1 MSVFV
6 CRLPIPRWPHFLC
19 GSIHPCP
26 FQTKSIIFI
35 WWCSQAG
42 LSEDTAW
49 NWCVS
54 FQVYWGRQLPFGNS
68 LRMLLQH
75 SLSIP
80 AQLFLPRSPSASDW
94 FTLIAFPLSECSLL
108 LWLYR
113 CYLADIVLFLH
124 ILTISQCAFMFMCLH
139 ADPPAQVNALNLIWL
154 Q

>member
-1 MSVFV
+1 MNISV
-6 CRLPIPRWPHFLC
+6 CRLPVPRWPHFLC

-26 FQTKSIIFI
+26 FQTKSIISI

-68 LRMLLQH
+68 LRMHLQH

-80 AQLFLPRSPSASDW
+80 FLSPLCCFCLTPYPFRTDSLLSHSLCLNVPFCFGCICMKCFFSTVFSAS
-94 FTLIAFPLSECSLL
+94 
-108 LWLYR
+108 
-113 CYLADIVLFLH
+113 
-124 ILTISQCAFMFMCLH
+124 
-139 ADPPAQVNALNLIWL
+139 LNVDACVSACWPTWSH
-154 Q
+154 

>member
-26 FQTKSIIFI
+26 FQTKSIISI

-54 FQVYWGRQLPFGNS
+54 FQAYWGRQLPFGNS

-80 AQLFLPRSPSASDW
+80 AQLFLSRSPSVSDW
-94 FTLIAFPLSECSLL
+94 FTLITFPLSECSF
-108 LWLYR
+108 
-113 CYLADIVLFLH
+113 LFGCIDVFGWH
-124 ILTISQCAFMFMCLH
+124 CSFPTYSQ
-139 ADPPAQVNALNLIWL
+139 NLSVCVYVYVSARWPTCTG
-154 Q
+154 

>member
-26 FQTKSIIFI
+26 FQTKSIISI

-42 LSEDTAW
+42 ISEDTAW

-108 LWLYR
+108 LWLYW
-113 CYLADIVLFLH
+113 C
-124 ILTISQCAFMFMCLH
+124 
-139 ADPPAQVNALNLIWL
+139 IWL
-154 Q
+154 TLFFSYIFSQSLSVRLCLCVCTLTHLLRLMHWI